1 MLPFIMPPTP
11 LKEKLN
17 GVADRLGC
25 PVDEECP
32 SSMRHILADRKHL
45 CHPPEMSPTTSHKSS
60 VAPRC
65 SSADVRLQTATSDSP
80 YQQYYSRVGTS
91 SNCWQ
96 LRGCSLP
103 LYRTWV
109 IMIVLIKSQNWALIS
124 TIFTWI
130 HNVTAS
136 FPILVSFAP
145 FIASL
150 PAVKM
155 PNLNFRLSLKMFL

>member
-1 MLPFIMPPTP
+1 MLLFIMPPPP

-65 SSADVRLQTATSDSP
+65 SSVDIRLQTATSESP
-80 YQQYYSRVGTS
+80 YQQYYSRIGTS
-91 SNCWQ
+91 SNCW
-96 LRGCSLP
+96 
-103 LYRTWV
+103 
-109 IMIVLIKSQNWALIS
+109 
-124 TIFTWI
+124 
-130 HNVTAS
+130 
-136 FPILVSFAP
+136 
-145 FIASL
+145 
-150 PAVKM
+150 
-155 PNLNFRLSLKMFL
+155 

>member
-1 MLPFIMPPTP
+1 MASLT
-11 LKEKLN
+11 
-17 GVADRLGC
+17 GWVAQ
-25 PVDEECP
+25 
-32 SSMRHILADRKHL
+32 SMKNARQVCVIFLQAGNISVI
-45 CHPPEMSPTTSHKSS
+45 PPEMSPTTSHKSS

-65 SSADVRLQTATSDSP
+65 SSVDVRLQTATSESR
-80 YQQYYSRVGTS
+80 YQQYYSRIRTS

-96 LRGCSLP
+96 LRRCSLP

-109 IMIVLIKSQNWALIS
+109 IVTVLIKSQNWALIS

-130 HNVTAS
+130 YNVTTS
-136 FPILVSFAP
+136 FPFLVSFAP

-155 PNLNFRLSLKMFL
+155 PNLNFCLLLKKFV